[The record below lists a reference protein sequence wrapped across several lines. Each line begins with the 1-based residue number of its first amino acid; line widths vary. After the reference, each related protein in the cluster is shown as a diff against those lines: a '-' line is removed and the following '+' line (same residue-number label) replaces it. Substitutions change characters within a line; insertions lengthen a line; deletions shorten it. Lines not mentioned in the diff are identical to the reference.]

1 MIDNM
6 YSFDIPTTS
15 TSFIKVLGVG
25 GGGCN
30 AVKHM
35 YNQGIKDV
43 EFIICNTDAQALQT
57 SPVPN
62 KLQLGSSLTKGLGAG
77 TDPEKGKNAA
87 LESRDEIR
95 EKLHGNTEMIFITAG
110 MGGGTGTGAAPII
123 AKIAK
128 ELDILTVGIVTMP
141 FSFEGKKKKDS
152 AEQGVIEMRANCD
165 TVIVIMND
173 KIREIYGNT
182 SLIQAFSQA
191 DNILTTAAKS
201 IAEIIT
207 MPGILNIDFAD
218 VKTVMKDAG
227 AAVMGAATASGENK
241 ALNAAKQALNS
252 PLLNNTDIKGSQ
264 KILVSVMGSNMESIT
279 MDEFWEINNY
289 FQEMA
294 GEDANLKCGIS
305 VDETLGNEIRVTVI
319 ATGFTSSDALGK
331 QENVR
336 KVIDLETN
344 QPIVKPDI
352 ESRQT
357 QIFTPLQPTVNQ
369 FSPSNVPPS
378 VQTPVSNN
386 METDLTKNIHS
397 TKAAET
403 YYELNSRNDLFSD
416 EQKRH
421 ELRRQAD
428 ARKRQMNLNSI
439 SALTPPELKLTLQ
452 VPAYVRKQM
461 KLEEIPHSSEPNT
474 SRININQ
481 DNELVSNNKFL
492 HDNVD

>member
-1 MIDNM
+1 
-6 YSFDIPTTS
+6 
-15 TSFIKVLGVG
+15 
-25 GGGCN
+25 
-30 AVKHM
+30 
-35 YNQGIKDV
+35 
-43 EFIICNTDAQALQT
+43 
-57 SPVPN
+57 
-62 KLQLGSSLTKGLGAG
+62 
-77 TDPEKGKNAA
+77 
-87 LESRDEIR
+87 
-95 EKLHGNTEMIFITAG
+95 
-110 MGGGTGTGAAPII
+110 
-123 AKIAK
+123 
-128 ELDILTVGIVTMP
+128 
-141 FSFEGKKKKDS
+141 
-152 AEQGVIEMRANCD
+152 
-165 TVIVIMND
+165 
-173 KIREIYGNT
+173 
-182 SLIQAFSQA
+182 
-191 DNILTTAAKS
+191 
-201 IAEIIT
+201 
-207 MPGILNIDFAD
+207 
-218 VKTVMKDAG
+218 
-227 AAVMGAATASGENK
+227 
-241 ALNAAKQALNS
+241 
-252 PLLNNTDIKGSQ
+252 
-264 KILVSVMGSNMESIT
+264 
-279 MDEFWEINNY
+279 
-289 FQEMA
+289 
-294 GEDANLKCGIS
+294 
-305 VDETLGNEIRVTVI
+305 
-319 ATGFTSSDALGK
+319 LGK

-386 METDLTKNIHS
+386 METDSTKNIHS